1 MYGSDVL
8 PLKTSLCAL
17 CLRKEIISKKRKE
30 SVDSLHVQAKKM
42 KMRSDKNFPDPKIG
56 DTVRVPIPQV
66 DRGKTD
72 ARNVLACVL
81 EVTPD
86 GFFKLGTRQGTLKQL
101 YVRSQFQLCHEQF
114 LKLEDVPAHEE
125 MSLRSVASAQAVGN
139 GQGFF

>member
-1 MYGSDVL
+1 
-8 PLKTSLCAL
+8 
-17 CLRKEIISKKRKE
+17 
-30 SVDSLHVQAKKM
+30 M

-114 LKLEDVPAHEE
+114 LKLENVPAHEE
-125 MSLRSVASAQAVGN
+125 MSLRSVASAQAVDN
-139 GQGFF
+139 GQGFFRCSCTKKCDTKRCLCSKKKVLFNSKCHNSSSCCNK